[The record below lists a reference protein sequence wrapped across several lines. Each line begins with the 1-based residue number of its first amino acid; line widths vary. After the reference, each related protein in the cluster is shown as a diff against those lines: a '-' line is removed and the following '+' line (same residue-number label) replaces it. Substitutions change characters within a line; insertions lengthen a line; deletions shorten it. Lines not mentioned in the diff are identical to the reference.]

1 MPSVK
6 HQGVSV
12 LAIGGSLRRDS
23 FNRRVVQAAPALA
36 PQSLQISVY
45 DELASVPLFSEDLEM
60 PCAPSG
66 VERLRRAAASA
77 DGMLIATP
85 EYNQSLSGVVKNM
98 VDWLSRG
105 EPVVIEGKPIGILG
119 ITPGAWGT
127 RIAQSQLR
135 HALTA
140 CGAIVMPVPQLYL
153 RGAAELFGADG
164 RLIDARTRDSIA
176 EFLAAFATW
185 VHKLRGP
192 VIEGRKT

>member
-1 MPSVK
+1 MPSLERPA
-6 HQGVSV
+6 VSV

-23 FNRRVVQAAPALA
+23 FNRLVVQAAPALA

-45 DELASVPLFSEDLEM
+45 DELASVPLFCEDMEM
-60 PCAPSG
+60 PHAPAG
-66 VERLRRAAASA
+66 VQRLRRAVASA
-77 DGMLIATP
+77 DGVLIATP

-105 EPVVIEGKPIGILG
+105 EPVVIEDKPVGILG
-119 ITPGAWGT
+119 ITPGVWGT

-153 RGAAELFGADG
+153 RGAAELFDADG
-164 RLIDARTRDSIA
+164 RLIDARTRDSLA
-176 EFLAAFATW
+176 EFLAAFASW
-185 VHKLRGP
+185 VRKQRGP
-192 VIEGRKT
+192 AIEGGRA

>member
-1 MPSVK
+1 MPSLK
-6 HQGVSV
+6 RQGVSV

-60 PCAPSG
+60 HAPAG
-66 VERLRRAAASA
+66 VAQLRRAVASA

-85 EYNQSLSGVVKNM
+85 EYNQSLPGVVKNM

-105 EPVVIEGKPIGILG
+105 EPVVIEDKPIGILG

-164 RLIDARTRDSIA
+164 RLIDTRTLDSLA

-185 VHKLRGP
+185 VHKLREP
-192 VIEGRKT
+192 VIEGAKA

>member
-1 MPSVK
+1 MPSLK
-6 HQGVSV
+6 HPVVSV

-23 FNRRVVQAAPALA
+23 FNRRVMHAAPALA

-45 DELASVPLFSEDLEM
+45 DELASVPLFNEDLEM
-60 PCAPSG
+60 PRAPSS
-66 VERLRRAAASA
+66 VEQLRRAVANA
-77 DGMLIATP
+77 DGILIATP
-85 EYNQSLSGVVKNM
+85 EYNQSLPGVVKNM

-105 EPVVIEGKPIGILG
+105 EPVVIEDKPIGILG

-140 CGAIVMPVPQLYL
+140 CGAMVMPVPQLYL

-164 RLIDARTRDSIA
+164 QLIDSRTRDSLA
-176 EFLAAFATW
+176 EYLAAFAAW
-185 VHKLRGP
+185 MHKLRGP
-192 VIEGRKT
+192 VIEGRGT